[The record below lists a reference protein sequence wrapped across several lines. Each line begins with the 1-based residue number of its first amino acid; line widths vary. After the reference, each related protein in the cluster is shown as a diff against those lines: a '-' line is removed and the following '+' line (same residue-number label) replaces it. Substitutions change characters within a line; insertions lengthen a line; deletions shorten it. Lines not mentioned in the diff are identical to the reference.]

1 MADVESNVA
10 DESFA
15 QSETQDEQPSHSTV
29 SATVGIRRQAN
40 GTIGSVYS
48 GNKIRHLKKE
58 DGMPL
63 WRKDIQYQFL
73 KLVFED
79 KTPVFTRWSDGKKG
93 LDFADIY
100 IDAMARSSKT
110 SKILKDKLQ
119 SDKQAAINMA
129 MVCLLVNFGRMNTTL
144 NCMVLPFFL
153 SLHSALFAI
162 SFLSKSSLKLVPLHL
177 ETDLETN
184 SVFPEMRAQLRTYHS
199 IPSLQAHQDPNA
211 YKQLQD
217 APRLKSILKGASE
230 DVDQPNTLEK
240 IKRHPIPRTNP
251 VHLIFVLAQYAPKV
265 SELHFFPPRDFF
277 DLVMRSTLSSKSR
290 ARAFLWLMWWY
301 LESDYSREAALNNP
315 FGPGQDGE
323 GTEGL
328 PIKVPSFESLT
339 EEQANEEN
347 VDTPS
352 EIEYG
357 ETKRLERKR
366 ILEEDEPLPR
376 PPKRPRKGNSDQLPW
391 RPPLDGGP
399 GEGPAYD
406 AYYGTNP
413 MRPPSKRP
421 ADPDEGYL
429 TPTQSSRS
437 ESKRPKRESSL
448 NRSVGQQRL
457 ILKTKMEQTPDA
469 SSPAPPGSG
478 HPILNRFV
486 TESTIGQPPSARRP
500 RPLTQHQLAVEQNR
514 RQRID
519 YLLAK
524 RKNEAYRILRAK
536 RESEIPF
543 ARYGRL
549 LQSLPEG
556 YDTEDEEVSRG
567 KGGLIPHHEEEE
579 DFGESAGYFLSVIRK
594 AARRLDR
601 WDYENANGPKRDR
614 KKEREERQKARQ
626 NGYAMDAL
634 DLSGRASMSARSRAR
649 AARNARRKL
658 AEAEAGASGATA
670 GEASKGQTA
679 SSARSKSSRS
689 RPSRVAG
696 AASSDVAGKDDLDV
710 PSQDQE
716 LSPLPPSIR
725 LADDDADLDGEGLD
739 DLDRELLGEGSG
751 DEDDVADRDDRSPRP
766 AEPGYEDSFIG
777 GDADDDAEALT
788 SDDEVDDEE
797 DLDDGDGGV
806 DVDENSSTFDG
817 GNGYAAS
824 ETSSVAGDTTA
835 VLDDGKV

>member
-162 SFLSKSSLKLVPLHL
+162 SFLSKSSLKLVPLDI

>member
-1 MADVESNVA
+1 
-10 DESFA
+10 
-15 QSETQDEQPSHSTV
+15 
-29 SATVGIRRQAN
+29 
-40 GTIGSVYS
+40 
-48 GNKIRHLKKE
+48 
-58 DGMPL
+58 
-63 WRKDIQYQFL
+63 
-73 KLVFED
+73 
-79 KTPVFTRWSDGKKG
+79 
-93 LDFADIY
+93 
-100 IDAMARSSKT
+100 
-110 SKILKDKLQ
+110 
-119 SDKQAAINMA
+119 
-129 MVCLLVNFGRMNTTL
+129 
-144 NCMVLPFFL
+144 
-153 SLHSALFAI
+153 
-162 SFLSKSSLKLVPLHL
+162 
-177 ETDLETN
+177 
-184 SVFPEMRAQLRTYHS
+184 
-199 IPSLQAHQDPNA
+199 
-211 YKQLQD
+211 
-217 APRLKSILKGASE
+217 
-230 DVDQPNTLEK
+230 
-240 IKRHPIPRTNP
+240 
-251 VHLIFVLAQYAPKV
+251 
-265 SELHFFPPRDFF
+265 
-277 DLVMRSTLSSKSR
+277 
-290 ARAFLWLMWWY
+290 
-301 LESDYSREAALNNP
+301 
-315 FGPGQDGE
+315 
-323 GTEGL
+323 
-328 PIKVPSFESLT
+328 
-339 EEQANEEN
+339 
-347 VDTPS
+347 
-352 EIEYG
+352 
-357 ETKRLERKR
+357 
-366 ILEEDEPLPR
+366 
-376 PPKRPRKGNSDQLPW
+376 
-391 RPPLDGGP
+391 
-399 GEGPAYD
+399 
-406 AYYGTNP
+406 

-486 TESTIGQPPSARRP
+486 TESTIGQPSSARRP

>member
-110 SKILKDKLQ
+110 SKTLKDKLQ

-162 SFLSKSSLKLVPLHL
+162 SFLSKSSLKLVPLDL